1 MHCITTQNS
10 IENRE
15 KSIIYV
21 KGHKCYCYTFFFNIY
36 LYLIKSVVSDVDE
49 VLELVLKLSFWLF
62 QPKVQ
67 FKAISQ
73 ISYCTACRIY
83 LTV

>member
-49 VLELVLKLSFWLF
+49 VDEVLELVAFGCF
-62 QPKVQ
+62 
-67 FKAISQ
+67 SQ
-73 ISYCTACRIY
+73 RFSSKPYHR
-83 LTV
+83 